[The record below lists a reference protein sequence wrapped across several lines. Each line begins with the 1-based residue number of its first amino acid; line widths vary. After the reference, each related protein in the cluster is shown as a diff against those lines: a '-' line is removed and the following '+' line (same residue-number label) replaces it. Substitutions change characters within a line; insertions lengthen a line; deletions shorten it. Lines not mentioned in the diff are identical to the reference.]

1 MSPPRTRWVSR
12 CSFSAA
18 GVRIHDEWINRK
30 LSCLTA
36 SIVVETSPL
45 TMSARVKH
53 FSSTIACTQRRAPFR
68 SRGWCCLSNRRLA
81 RNPLQVGL
89 SPTHASLR
97 TIAESYMRRSHRAT
111 TCGSNLPQLPQ
122 PLQPLGESP
131 LLRRWAAHNIPRR
144 TLWRRD
150 ECTP

>member
-1 MSPPRTRWVSR
+1 MSPTRTRWVSR

-53 FSSTIACTQRRAPFR
+53 FSSALLHALKEERHFALVDGVAF
-68 SRGWCCLSNRRLA
+68 SNRRLA
-81 RNPLQVGL
+81 RNRFPGQEL
-89 SPTHASLR
+89 SPTHP
-97 TIAESYMRRSHRAT
+97 EK
-111 TCGSNLPQLPQ
+111 
-122 PLQPLGESP
+122 
-131 LLRRWAAHNIPRR
+131 
-144 TLWRRD
+144 
-150 ECTP
+150 